1 MVDSAPA
8 TLEGLVLEACEWLPS
23 GADSG
28 LLRVRGRWT
37 VEPPDAELPS
47 LWVRAGGAAQPFDSL
62 PDTRFARGPGVWRG
76 TYVLPARLMAEP
88 PEELWLAWAGG
99 AKVALPRPASAW
111 EPPAVGGPEAPAE
124 EPGGELID
132 RAVLADRRA
141 RRAEAS
147 QREQARVATE
157 ALRALE
163 VLELR
168 SAELE
173 RRLEELQR
181 ERDELAARGSHGA
194 PAATA
199 ETASSEPASTTA
211 PESSE
216 PAAASTSVASSEL
229 AAARAATEAAER
241 RVAHSR

>member
-111 EPPAVGGPEAPAE
+111 EPPAVGGVGGGGGGGGGGAAR
-124 EPGGELID
+124 PGG
-132 RAVLADRRA
+132 APGSRRPSGG
-141 RRAEAS
+141 RRRPPRS
-147 QREQARVATE
+147 RV
-157 ALRALE
+157 
-163 VLELR
+163 
-168 SAELE
+168 
-173 RRLEELQR
+173 
-181 ERDELAARGSHGA
+181 GS
-194 PAATA
+194 
-199 ETASSEPASTTA
+199 
-211 PESSE
+211 
-216 PAAASTSVASSEL
+216 
-229 AAARAATEAAER
+229 
-241 RVAHSR
+241 